1 MTSPL
6 DQILSMRTD
15 IEALTDLAPGNGF
28 DAIGEALTGLA
39 AQPINV
45 EEAKALLADAESLS
59 PGLVKTIQSASIH
72 SEMELE
78 LFHARQ
84 MLDSSEQSTQH
95 DNLFQDY
102 QYDWFTGRA
111 NLEASFIPAAETG
124 NEPVVCYIGASGIPF
139 SALAIQRR
147 RKSRAIWFDP
157 NEATRTLA
165 CKIVSRLGIQTI
177 AIHDAT
183 LATIETVLSENPAA
197 YISVLDAAMVTPKF
211 LSVLKRC
218 GAKNISFVTTHGLN
232 ELLYPAAPE
241 TLISEVFEFT
251 RGYYPERLSGM
262 PAGWM
267 PSAGLSFVSLA
278 LYK

>member
-6 DQILSMRTD
+6 DQILSMRKD
-15 IEALTDLAPGNGF
+15 IEALTDLSPGNGF

-39 AQPINV
+39 AQPMNIEV
-45 EEAKALLADAESLS
+45 AKSLLTEAEALS
-59 PGLVKTIQSASIH
+59 PGLLKTIQSASIK

-84 MLDSSEQSTQH
+84 MLDSSEQNTQH

-111 NLEASFIPAAETG
+111 NLEASFIPEAKKG
-124 NEPVVCYIGASGIPF
+124 SEPVVCYIGASGIPF

-147 RKSRAIWFDP
+147 KKSRAIWFDP

-165 CKIVSRLGIQTI
+165 CKIVARLGIQTI
-177 AIHDAT
+177 AMHDAT

-197 YISVLDAAMVTPKF
+197 YISVLDAAMITPKL

-218 GAKNISFVTTHGLN
+218 GATNISFVTTHGLN

-241 TLISEVFEFT
+241 NMISDVFEFKE
-251 RGYYPERLSGM
+251 GYYPERLSGM
-262 PAGWM
+262 PAGWK

-278 LYK
+278 LYR